1 MPEPIIADAELFVLG
16 VLAAIVVVALVV
28 ELTLNWWIGSHANA
42 IERERRR
49 LRFLQRLRDEAP
61 R

>member
-28 ELTLNWWIGSHANA
+28 ELTLNWWIGSNANA